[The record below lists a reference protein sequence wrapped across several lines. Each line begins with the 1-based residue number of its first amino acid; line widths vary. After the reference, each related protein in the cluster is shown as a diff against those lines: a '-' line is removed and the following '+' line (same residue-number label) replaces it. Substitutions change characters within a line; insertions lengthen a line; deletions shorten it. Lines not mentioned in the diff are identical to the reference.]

1 MRMLKLHGNFSAALF
16 VVSLVFILGV
26 SVHTAKVY
34 AFNVYDAS
42 GQNVVSVIP
51 DEVYK
56 ARMDAWFAWVRS
68 PRTVYAPGTTFADV
82 SGAVVYYCPVF
93 YFMGCVLPMDWYQH
107 I

>member
-56 ARMDAWFAWVRS
+56 ARMDAWKRWVTSLRE
-68 PRTVYAPGTTFADV
+68 VFAPGSVIV
-82 SGAVVYYCPVF
+82 SDDGLSVYTCPLVVS
-93 YFMGCVLPMDWYQH
+93 MGCVLPMD
-107 I
+107 